1 MRSKGYIK
9 KSKFIFKKTKKG
21 LEYSS
26 SIKNLIGSSINF
38 KKAQLLTLTF
48 FLYSCGGGGNSPQP
62 QIDINYPPTIL
73 GNIQDIR
80 VGESFSFTPT
90 SHDSNGDTL
99 IFSISE
105 KPDWLVFDA
114 STGSLSGIAPEE
126 ALGNSYSFVINVSD
140 GQNQTSLGPLSF
152 SVIPPIFFISFDLS
166 NMDTYRDMDFEL
178 AACFSNQNNDE
189 CINSEE
195 IITIDSNGVHL
206 YEGGIKTGNSF
217 EVKVDRDPAR
227 QECALNLSEGTI
239 EASDIIIKVDC
250 HNDES
255 ADLFSLEKMHIIR
268 LKMSI
273 DEWERFV
280 LDTERANYK
289 TGDANGNITE
299 WNTWTHSEIYR
310 QVDFEYL
317 DASGNV
323 IEALGNVG
331 FKMKGNSSR
340 QWPEEYN
347 DSDGNW
353 NPKPRRF
360 SFSLKFD
367 EKFDEDEGVYSCID
381 SSGVPAAVE
390 GHPCWS
396 RVGKDLAE
404 VPEND
409 DRAFMGLEKIF
420 FRYNRDDPSYQRELL
435 AHDILNSYGIPMSRV
450 AHAKIELQ
458 INGDGNYYGNTLP
471 ITYNMGVFQ
480 MVEQVDK
487 PFLKRFFG
495 KNGFLFKIGGG
506 DLAGSEEINQLCIF
520 YEDSDHYV
528 DEKFCQIG
536 VEKSDPESREEWLG
550 SANYL
555 NPSFVNSDINDG
567 GEESQFKPYKPN
579 YDLKSKKKSI
589 DEGRVLLQDF
599 IRFVQTNPSASLLSE
614 QFDVNGFI
622 KAQAAEIVIGAVD
635 HYVRVANNYYLY
647 FNPLIAKWI
656 YMPND
661 FDFTFRDH
669 HPLAWGT
676 PEWAAAFRDIAGTYA
691 FPENNKVHWA
701 GRELGDVSPILWEIV
716 FSDEDNKN
724 LLYEHIRYII
734 DNYLEWSQVS
744 EKLYARNNLVRD
756 AINQTDAAPPG
767 GCEVTYNPQA
777 IDAVDS
783 TNLCDEKD
791 ISISKFIE
799 LRIEALNEELSNKGF

>member
-1 MRSKGYIK
+1 MNIRATSP
-9 KSKFIFKKTKKG
+9 FI
-21 LEYSS
+21 
-26 SIKNLIGSSINF
+26 
-38 KKAQLLTLTF
+38 LLL
-48 FLYSCGGGGNSPQP
+48 FLYSCGGGGGGGSDQL
-62 QIDINYPPTIL
+62 QLDINYPPTIS
-73 GNIQDIR
+73 GTISDVR
-80 VGESFSFTPT
+80 VGETFSFTPT
-90 SHDSNGDTL
+90 TFDSNGDTL
-99 IFSISE
+99 TFSISE
-105 KPDWLVFDA
+105 KPDWLSFDL
-114 STGSLSGIAPEE
+114 STGSINGTAPEE
-126 ALGNSYSFVINVSD
+126 SLGSSYAFTITVTD
-140 GQNQTSLGPLSF
+140 GKDQASLGPLSF
-152 SVIPPIFFISFDLS
+152 SVTPPIFFISFDLE
-166 NMDTYRDMDFEL
+166 NMDEYRNMDFEL
-178 AACFSNQNNDE
+178 AACFVTQDNDE
-189 CINSEE
+189 CSDTEE

-206 YEGGIKTGNSF
+206 YKDGIETGFSF

-227 QECALNLSEGTI
+227 QECSLDLSEGVI
-239 EASDIIIKVDC
+239 EAKDIVIKADC
-250 HNDES
+250 QQDES
-255 ADLFSLEKMHIIR
+255 ADLFSLDTMHKIR
-268 LKMSI
+268 LTMSI
-273 DEWERFV
+273 DEWQRFV

-289 TGDANGNITE
+289 TGDANGNVTE
-299 WNTWTHSEIYR
+299 WNTWSHSEVYR

-323 IEALGNVG
+323 IEDLNNVG
-331 FKMKGNSSR
+331 FKMKGNTSR

-353 NPKPRRF
+353 DPRPQRF

-381 SSGVPAAVE
+381 NSGFPAAVE

-409 DRAFMGLEKIF
+409 DREFMGLEKIF

-435 AHDILNSYGIPMSRV
+435 AHDILNSYGIPLSRV
-450 AHAKIELQ
+450 AHANIELV
-458 INGDGNYYGNTLP
+458 INGDGDYFGKTLP

-506 DLAGSEEINQLCIF
+506 DLAGSEEINPLCVF
-520 YEDSDHYV
+520 YEEFDKYIDR
-528 DEKFCQIG
+528 DFCQIG

-589 DEGRVLLQDF
+589 DEGRMLLQDF
-599 IRFVQTNPSASLLSE
+599 IRFVQTNPSASSLSD
-614 QFDVNGFI
+614 QFDVDGFI

-647 FNPLIAKWI
+647 FNPLTEKWI

-676 PEWAAAFRDIAGTYA
+676 PEWAAAFRDITSTFA
-691 FPENNKVHWA
+691 FPANNKVDWA
-701 GRELGDVSPILWEIV
+701 SRELGDVSPVLWQIV
-716 FSDEDNKN
+716 FSDDSNKD
-724 LLYEHIRYII
+724 LLYEHVRFII
-734 DNYLEWSQVS
+734 DNYLQWSEVS
-744 EKLYARNNLVRD
+744 QALYSRNNLVRD
-756 AINQTDAAPPG
+756 TINQTEAALPG

-777 IDAVDS
+777 IDAIDS
-783 TNLCDEKD
+783 SNLCDDKD

-799 LRIEALNEELSNKGF
+799 LRIKALDEELSDNGF

>member
-1 MRSKGYIK
+1 MKIK
-9 KSKFIFKKTKKG
+9 VISPFI
-21 LEYSS
+21 
-26 SIKNLIGSSINF
+26 LI
-38 KKAQLLTLTF
+38 L
-48 FLYSCGGGGNSPQP
+48 FLYSCGGGGGGGSDQL
-62 QIDINYPPTIL
+62 QLDINYPPTIS
-73 GNIQDIR
+73 GTISDIR
-80 VGESFSFTPT
+80 VGETFSFTPT
-90 SHDSNGDTL
+90 TFDSNGDTL
-99 IFSISE
+99 TFSISE
-105 KPDWLVFDA
+105 KPDWLSFDL
-114 STGSLSGIAPEE
+114 STGSLNGTAPEE
-126 ALGNSYSFVINVSD
+126 SLGSSYTFTITVTD
-140 GQNQTSLGPLSF
+140 GENQASLGPLSF
-152 SVIPPIFFISFDLS
+152 SVTPPIFFISFDLE
-166 NMDTYRDMDFEL
+166 NMDEYRNMDFEL
-178 AACFSNQNNDE
+178 AACFVTEDNDE
-189 CINSEE
+189 CSDSEE

-206 YEGGIKTGNSF
+206 YKDGIETGFSF

-227 QECALNLSEGTI
+227 QECSLDLSEGVI
-239 EASDIIIKVDC
+239 EAKDIVIKVDC
-250 HNDES
+250 QQDES
-255 ADLFSLEKMHIIR
+255 ADLFLLDRMHKIR
-268 LKMSI
+268 LTMSI
-273 DEWERFV
+273 DEWQRFV

-289 TGDANGNITE
+289 TGDANGNVTE
-299 WNTWTHSEIYR
+299 WNTWSHSEVYR

-317 DASGNV
+317 DTSGNV
-323 IEALGNVG
+323 IEALNNVG
-331 FKMKGNSSR
+331 FKMKGNTSR

-353 NPKPRRF
+353 DPRPRRF

-381 SSGVPAAVE
+381 NSGFPAAVE

-409 DRAFMGLEKIF
+409 DREFMGLEKIF

-435 AHDILNSYGIPMSRV
+435 AHDILNSYGIPLSRV
-450 AHAKIELQ
+450 AHANIELV
-458 INGDGNYYGNTLP
+458 INGDGDYFGKTLP

-506 DLAGSEEINQLCIF
+506 DLAGSEEINPLCVF
-520 YEDSDHYV
+520 YEESDKYI
-528 DEKFCQIG
+528 DKDFCQIG

-589 DEGRVLLQDF
+589 DEGRMLLQDF
-599 IRFVQTNPSASLLSE
+599 IRFVQTNPSASSLSD
-614 QFDVNGFI
+614 QFDVDGFI

-647 FNPLIAKWI
+647 FNPLTEKWI

-676 PEWAAAFRDIAGTYA
+676 PEWAAAFRDITGTFA
-691 FPENNKVHWA
+691 FPANNKVDWA
-701 GRELGDVSPILWEIV
+701 SRELGDISPVLWEIV
-716 FSDEDNKN
+716 FSDDSNKD
-724 LLYEHIRYII
+724 LLYEHVRFII
-734 DNYLEWSQVS
+734 DNYLQWGEVSQA
-744 EKLYARNNLVRD
+744 LYSRNNLVRD
-756 AINQTDAAPPG
+756 TINQTEAALPG

-777 IDAVDS
+777 IDAIDS
-783 TNLCDEKD
+783 SNLCDDKD

-799 LRIEALNEELSNKGF
+799 LRIKALDEELSDNGF

>member
-1 MRSKGYIK
+1 MNIRA
-9 KSKFIFKKTKKG
+9 T
-21 LEYSS
+21 SS
-26 SIKNLIGSSINF
+26 LILI
-38 KKAQLLTLTF
+38 L
-48 FLYSCGGGGNSPQP
+48 FLYSCGGGGGGGSDQL
-62 QIDINYPPTIL
+62 QLDINYPPTIS
-73 GNIQDIR
+73 GTISDIR
-80 VGESFSFTPT
+80 VGETFSFTPT
-90 SHDSNGDTL
+90 TFDSNGDTL
-99 IFSISE
+99 TFSISE
-105 KPDWLVFDA
+105 KPDWLSFDP
-114 STGSLSGIAPEE
+114 STGSLNGTAPEE
-126 ALGNSYSFVINVSD
+126 SLGSSYTFTITVSD
-140 GQNQTSLGPLSF
+140 GENQASLGPLSF
-152 SVIPPIFFISFDLS
+152 SVTPPIFFISFDLE
-166 NMDTYRDMDFEL
+166 NMDEYRNMDFEL
-178 AACFSNQNNDE
+178 AACFVTEDNDE
-189 CINSEE
+189 CSDSEE
-195 IITIDSNGVHL
+195 IMTIGSNGVHL
-206 YEGGIKTGNSF
+206 YKDGIETGFSF
-217 EVKVDRDPAR
+217 EAKVDRDPAR
-227 QECALNLSEGTI
+227 QECSLDLSEGVI
-239 EASDIIIKVDC
+239 EAKDIVIKVDC
-250 HNDES
+250 QQDES
-255 ADLFSLEKMHIIR
+255 AGLFLLDRMHKIR
-268 LKMSI
+268 LTMSI
-273 DEWERFV
+273 DEWQRFV

-289 TGDANGNITE
+289 TGDANGNVTE
-299 WNTWTHSEIYR
+299 WNTWSHSEVYR

-323 IEALGNVG
+323 IEALNNVG
-331 FKMKGNSSR
+331 FKMKGNTSR

-347 DSDGNW
+347 DLDGNW
-353 NPKPRRF
+353 DPRPRRF

-381 SSGVPAAVE
+381 NSGFPAAVE

-409 DRAFMGLEKIF
+409 DREFMGLEKIF

-435 AHDILNSYGIPMSRV
+435 AHDILNSYGIPLSRV
-450 AHAKIELQ
+450 AHANIELV
-458 INGDGNYYGNTLP
+458 INGDGDYFGKTLP

-506 DLAGSEEINQLCIF
+506 DLAGSEEINPLCVF
-520 YEDSDHYV
+520 YEESDKYI
-528 DEKFCQIG
+528 DKDFCQIG

-589 DEGRVLLQDF
+589 DEGRMLLQDF
-599 IRFVQTNPSASLLSE
+599 IRFVQTNPSASSLSD
-614 QFDVNGFI
+614 QFDVDGFI

-647 FNPLIAKWI
+647 FNPLTERWI

-676 PEWAAAFRDIAGTYA
+676 PEWAAAFRDITGTFA
-691 FPENNKVHWA
+691 FPANNKVDWA
-701 GRELGDVSPILWEIV
+701 SRELGDVSPVLWEIV
-716 FSDEDNKN
+716 FSDDSNKD
-724 LLYEHIRYII
+724 LLYEHVRFII
-734 DNYLEWSQVS
+734 DNYLQWSEVS
-744 EKLYARNNLVRD
+744 QKLYSRNNLVRD
-756 AINQTDAAPPG
+756 TINQTEAALPG

-777 IDAVDS
+777 IDAIDS
-783 TNLCDEKD
+783 SNLCDDKD

-799 LRIEALNEELSNKGF
+799 LRIKALDEELSDNGF

>member
-1 MRSKGYIK
+1 MNIRATSP
-9 KSKFIFKKTKKG
+9 FI
-21 LEYSS
+21 
-26 SIKNLIGSSINF
+26 
-38 KKAQLLTLTF
+38 LLL
-48 FLYSCGGGGNSPQP
+48 FLYSCGGGGGGGSDQL
-62 QIDINYPPTIL
+62 QLDINYPPTIS
-73 GNIQDIR
+73 GTISDVR
-80 VGESFSFTPT
+80 VGETFSFTPT
-90 SHDSNGDTL
+90 TFDSNGDTL
-99 IFSISE
+99 TFSISE
-105 KPDWLVFDA
+105 KPDWLSFDF
-114 STGSLSGIAPEE
+114 STGSINGTAPEE
-126 ALGNSYSFVINVSD
+126 SLGSSYAFTITVTD
-140 GQNQTSLGPLSF
+140 GKDQASLGPLSF
-152 SVIPPIFFISFDLS
+152 SVTPPIFFISFDLE
-166 NMDTYRDMDFEL
+166 NMDEYRNMDFEL
-178 AACFSNQNNDE
+178 AACFVTQDNDE
-189 CINSEE
+189 CSDTEE

-206 YEGGIKTGNSF
+206 YKDGIETGFSF

-227 QECALNLSEGTI
+227 QECSLDLSEGVI
-239 EASDIIIKVDC
+239 EAKDIVIKADC
-250 HNDES
+250 QQDES
-255 ADLFSLEKMHIIR
+255 ADLFSLDTMHKIR
-268 LKMSI
+268 LTMSI
-273 DEWERFV
+273 DEWQRFV

-289 TGDANGNITE
+289 TGDANGNVTE
-299 WNTWTHSEIYR
+299 WNTWSHSEVYR

-323 IEALGNVG
+323 IEDLNNVG
-331 FKMKGNSSR
+331 FKMKGNTSR

-353 NPKPRRF
+353 GPRPQRF

-381 SSGVPAAVE
+381 NSGFPAAVE

-409 DRAFMGLEKIF
+409 DREFMGLEKIF

-435 AHDILNSYGIPMSRV
+435 AHDILNSYGIPLSRV
-450 AHAKIELQ
+450 AHANIELV
-458 INGDGNYYGNTLP
+458 INGDGDYFGKTLP

-506 DLAGSEEINQLCIF
+506 DLAGSEEINPLCVF
-520 YEDSDHYV
+520 YEESDKYI
-528 DEKFCQIG
+528 DRDFCQIG

-589 DEGRVLLQDF
+589 DEGRMLLQDF
-599 IRFVQTNPSASLLSE
+599 IRFVQTNPSASSLSD
-614 QFDVNGFI
+614 QFDVDGFI

-647 FNPLIAKWI
+647 FNPLTEKWI

-676 PEWAAAFRDIAGTYA
+676 PEWAAAFRDITSTFA
-691 FPENNKVHWA
+691 FPANNKVDWA
-701 GRELGDVSPILWEIV
+701 SRELGDVSPVLWQIV
-716 FSDEDNKN
+716 FSDDSNKD
-724 LLYEHIRYII
+724 LLYEHVRFII
-734 DNYLEWSQVS
+734 DNYLQWSEVS
-744 EKLYARNNLVRD
+744 QALYSRNNLVRD
-756 AINQTDAAPPG
+756 TINQTEAALPG
-767 GCEVTYNPQA
+767 GCEVTYKPQA
-777 IDAVDS
+777 IDAIDS
-783 TNLCDEKD
+783 SNLCDDKD

-799 LRIEALNEELSNKGF
+799 LRIKALDEELSDNGF

>member
-1 MRSKGYIK
+1 MNIK
-9 KSKFIFKKTKKG
+9 VISSFI
-21 LEYSS
+21 
-26 SIKNLIGSSINF
+26 LI
-38 KKAQLLTLTF
+38 L
-48 FLYSCGGGGNSPQP
+48 FLYSCGGGGGGGSDQL
-62 QIDINYPPTIL
+62 QLDINYPPTIS
-73 GNIQDIR
+73 GTISDIR
-80 VGESFSFTPT
+80 VGETFSFTPT
-90 SHDSNGDTL
+90 TFDSNGDTL
-99 IFSISE
+99 TFSISE
-105 KPDWLVFDA
+105 KPDWLSFDL
-114 STGSLSGIAPEE
+114 STGSLNGTAPEE
-126 ALGNSYSFVINVSD
+126 SLGSSYTFTITVTD
-140 GQNQTSLGPLSF
+140 GENQASLGPLSF
-152 SVIPPIFFISFDLS
+152 SVIPPIFFISFDLE
-166 NMDTYRDMDFEL
+166 NMDEYRNMDFEL
-178 AACFSNQNNDE
+178 AACFVTEDNDE
-189 CINSEE
+189 CSDSEE

-206 YEGGIKTGNSF
+206 YKDGIETGFSF

-227 QECALNLSEGTI
+227 QECSLDLSEGVI
-239 EASDIIIKVDC
+239 EAKDIVIKVDC
-250 HNDES
+250 QQDES
-255 ADLFSLEKMHIIR
+255 ADLFLLDRMHKIR
-268 LKMSI
+268 LTMSI
-273 DEWERFV
+273 DEWQRFV

-289 TGDANGNITE
+289 TGDANGNVTE
-299 WNTWTHSEIYR
+299 WNTWSHSEVYR

-317 DASGNV
+317 DTSGNV
-323 IEALGNVG
+323 IEALNNVG
-331 FKMKGNSSR
+331 FKMKGNTSR

-353 NPKPRRF
+353 DPRPRRF

-381 SSGVPAAVE
+381 NSGFPAAVE

-409 DRAFMGLEKIF
+409 DREFMGLEKIF

-435 AHDILNSYGIPMSRV
+435 AHDILNSYGIPLSRV
-450 AHAKIELQ
+450 AHANIELV
-458 INGDGNYYGNTLP
+458 INGDGDYFGKTLP

-506 DLAGSEEINQLCIF
+506 DLAGSEEINPLCVF
-520 YEDSDHYV
+520 YEESDKYI
-528 DEKFCQIG
+528 DKDFCQIG

-589 DEGRVLLQDF
+589 DEGRMLLQDF
-599 IRFVQTNPSASLLSE
+599 IRFVQTNPSASSLSD
-614 QFDVNGFI
+614 QFDVDGFI

-647 FNPLIAKWI
+647 FNPLTEKWI

-676 PEWAAAFRDIAGTYA
+676 PEWAAAFRDITGTFA
-691 FPENNKVHWA
+691 FPANNKVDWA
-701 GRELGDVSPILWEIV
+701 SRELGDISPVLWEIV
-716 FSDEDNKN
+716 FSDDSNKD
-724 LLYEHIRYII
+724 LLYEHVRFII
-734 DNYLEWSQVS
+734 DNYLQWGEVSQA
-744 EKLYARNNLVRD
+744 LYSRNNLVRD
-756 AINQTDAAPPG
+756 TINQTEAALPG

-777 IDAVDS
+777 IDAIDS
-783 TNLCDEKD
+783 SNLCDDKD

-799 LRIEALNEELSNKGF
+799 LRIKALDEELSDNGF

>member
-1 MRSKGYIK
+1 MNIRATSP
-9 KSKFIFKKTKKG
+9 FI
-21 LEYSS
+21 
-26 SIKNLIGSSINF
+26 
-38 KKAQLLTLTF
+38 LLL
-48 FLYSCGGGGNSPQP
+48 FLYSCGGGGGGGSDQL
-62 QIDINYPPTIL
+62 QLDINYPPTIS
-73 GNIQDIR
+73 GTISDVR
-80 VGESFSFTPT
+80 VGETFSFTPT
-90 SHDSNGDTL
+90 TFDSNGDTL
-99 IFSISE
+99 TFSISE
-105 KPDWLVFDA
+105 KPDWLSFDL
-114 STGSLSGIAPEE
+114 STGSINGTAPEE
-126 ALGNSYSFVINVSD
+126 SLGSSYAFTITVTD
-140 GQNQTSLGPLSF
+140 GKDQASLGPLSF
-152 SVIPPIFFISFDLS
+152 SVTPPIFFISFDLE
-166 NMDTYRDMDFEL
+166 NMDEYRNMDFEL
-178 AACFSNQNNDE
+178 AACFVTQDNDE
-189 CINSEE
+189 CSDTEE

-206 YEGGIKTGNSF
+206 YKDGIETGFSF

-227 QECALNLSEGTI
+227 QECSLDLSEGVI
-239 EASDIIIKVDC
+239 EAKDIVIKADC
-250 HNDES
+250 QQDES
-255 ADLFSLEKMHIIR
+255 ADLFSLDTMHKIR
-268 LKMSI
+268 LTMSI
-273 DEWERFV
+273 DEWQRFV

-289 TGDANGNITE
+289 TGDANGNVTE
-299 WNTWTHSEIYR
+299 WNTWSHSEVYR

-323 IEALGNVG
+323 IEDLNNVG
-331 FKMKGNSSR
+331 FKMKGNTSR

-353 NPKPRRF
+353 DPRPQRF

-381 SSGVPAAVE
+381 NSGFPAAVE

-409 DRAFMGLEKIF
+409 DREFMGLEKIF

-435 AHDILNSYGIPMSRV
+435 AHDILNSYGIPLSRV
-450 AHAKIELQ
+450 AHANIELV
-458 INGDGNYYGNTLP
+458 INGDGDYFGKTLP

-506 DLAGSEEINQLCIF
+506 DLAGSEEINPLCVF
-520 YEDSDHYV
+520 YEESDKYI
-528 DEKFCQIG
+528 DRDFCQIG

-589 DEGRVLLQDF
+589 DEGRMLLQDF
-599 IRFVQTNPSASLLSE
+599 IRFVQTNPSASTLSD
-614 QFDVNGFI
+614 QFDVDGFI

-647 FNPLIAKWI
+647 FNPLTEKWI

-676 PEWAAAFRDIAGTYA
+676 PEWAAAFRDITSTFA
-691 FPENNKVHWA
+691 FPANNKVDWA
-701 GRELGDVSPILWEIV
+701 SRELGDVSPVLWQIV
-716 FSDEDNKN
+716 FSDDSNKD
-724 LLYEHIRYII
+724 LLYEHVRFII
-734 DNYLEWSQVS
+734 DNYLQWSEVS
-744 EKLYARNNLVRD
+744 QALYSRNNLVRD
-756 AINQTDAAPPG
+756 TINQTEAALPG

-777 IDAVDS
+777 IDAIDS
-783 TNLCDEKD
+783 SNLCDDKD

-799 LRIEALNEELSNKGF
+799 LRIKALDEELSDNGF

>member
-1 MRSKGYIK
+1 MNIK
-9 KSKFIFKKTKKG
+9 VISSFI
-21 LEYSS
+21 
-26 SIKNLIGSSINF
+26 LI
-38 KKAQLLTLTF
+38 L
-48 FLYSCGGGGNSPQP
+48 FLYSCGGGGGGGSDQL
-62 QIDINYPPTIL
+62 QLDINYPPTIS
-73 GNIQDIR
+73 GTISDIR
-80 VGESFSFTPT
+80 VGETFSFTPT
-90 SHDSNGDTL
+90 TFDSNGDTL
-99 IFSISE
+99 TFSISE
-105 KPDWLVFDA
+105 KPDWLSFDL
-114 STGSLSGIAPEE
+114 STGSLNGTAPEE
-126 ALGNSYSFVINVSD
+126 SLGSSYTFTITVTD
-140 GQNQTSLGPLSF
+140 GENQASLGPLSF
-152 SVIPPIFFISFDLS
+152 SVTPPIFFISFDLE
-166 NMDTYRDMDFEL
+166 NMDEYRNMDFEL
-178 AACFSNQNNDE
+178 AACFVTEDNDE
-189 CINSEE
+189 CSDSEE

-206 YEGGIKTGNSF
+206 YKDGIETGFSF

-227 QECALNLSEGTI
+227 QECSLDLSEGVI
-239 EASDIIIKVDC
+239 EAKDIVIKVDC
-250 HNDES
+250 QQDES
-255 ADLFSLEKMHIIR
+255 AGLFLLDRMHKIR
-268 LKMSI
+268 LTMSI
-273 DEWERFV
+273 DEWQRFV

-289 TGDANGNITE
+289 TGDANGNVTE
-299 WNTWTHSEIYR
+299 WNTWSHSEVYR

-323 IEALGNVG
+323 IEALNNVG
-331 FKMKGNSSR
+331 FKMKGNTSR

-353 NPKPRRF
+353 DPRPRRF

-381 SSGVPAAVE
+381 NSGFPAAVE

-409 DRAFMGLEKIF
+409 DREFMGLEKIF

-435 AHDILNSYGIPMSRV
+435 AHDILNSYGIPLSRV
-450 AHAKIELQ
+450 AHANIELV
-458 INGDGNYYGNTLP
+458 INGDGDYFGKTLP

-506 DLAGSEEINQLCIF
+506 DLAGSEEINPLCVF
-520 YEDSDHYV
+520 YEESDKYI
-528 DEKFCQIG
+528 DKDFCQIG

-589 DEGRVLLQDF
+589 DEGRMLLQDF
-599 IRFVQTNPSASLLSE
+599 IRFVQTNPSASSLSD
-614 QFDVNGFI
+614 QFDVDGFI

-647 FNPLIAKWI
+647 FNPLTEKWI

-676 PEWAAAFRDIAGTYA
+676 PEWAAAFRDITGTFA
-691 FPENNKVHWA
+691 FPANNKVDWA
-701 GRELGDVSPILWEIV
+701 SRELGDVSPVLWEIV
-716 FSDEDNKN
+716 FSDDSNKD
-724 LLYEHIRYII
+724 LLYEHVRFII
-734 DNYLEWSQVS
+734 DNYLQWSEVS
-744 EKLYARNNLVRD
+744 QSLYSRNNLVRD
-756 AINQTDAAPPG
+756 TINQTEAALPG

-777 IDAVDS
+777 IDAIDS
-783 TNLCDEKD
+783 SNLCDDKD

-799 LRIEALNEELSNKGF
+799 LRIKALDEELSDNGF

>member
-1 MRSKGYIK
+1 MKIK
-9 KSKFIFKKTKKG
+9 VISPFI
-21 LEYSS
+21 
-26 SIKNLIGSSINF
+26 LI
-38 KKAQLLTLTF
+38 L
-48 FLYSCGGGGNSPQP
+48 FLYSCGGGGGGGSDQL
-62 QIDINYPPTIL
+62 QLDINYPPTIS
-73 GNIQDIR
+73 GTISDIR
-80 VGESFSFTPT
+80 VGETFSFTPT
-90 SHDSNGDTL
+90 TFDSNGDTL
-99 IFSISE
+99 TFSISE
-105 KPDWLVFDA
+105 KPDWLSFDL
-114 STGSLSGIAPEE
+114 STGSLNGTAPEE
-126 ALGNSYSFVINVSD
+126 SLGSSYTFTITVTD
-140 GQNQTSLGPLSF
+140 GENQASLGPLSF
-152 SVIPPIFFISFDLS
+152 SVTPPIFFISFDLE
-166 NMDTYRDMDFEL
+166 NMDEYRNMDFEL
-178 AACFSNQNNDE
+178 AACFVTEDNDE
-189 CINSEE
+189 CSDSEE

-206 YEGGIKTGNSF
+206 YKDGIETGFSF

-227 QECALNLSEGTI
+227 QECSLDLSEGVI
-239 EASDIIIKVDC
+239 EAKDIVIKVDC
-250 HNDES
+250 QQDES
-255 ADLFSLEKMHIIR
+255 ADLFLLDRMHKIR
-268 LKMSI
+268 LTMSI
-273 DEWERFV
+273 DEWQRFV

-289 TGDANGNITE
+289 TGDANGNVTE
-299 WNTWTHSEIYR
+299 WNTWSHSEVYR
-310 QVDFEYL
+310 QVDFEYI

-323 IEALGNVG
+323 IEALNNVG
-331 FKMKGNSSR
+331 FKMKGNTSR

-353 NPKPRRF
+353 DPRPRRF

-381 SSGVPAAVE
+381 NSGFPAAVE

-409 DRAFMGLEKIF
+409 DREFMGLEKIF

-435 AHDILNSYGIPMSRV
+435 AHDILNSYGIPLSRV
-450 AHAKIELQ
+450 AHANIELV
-458 INGDGNYYGNTLP
+458 INGDGDYFGKTLP

-506 DLAGSEEINQLCIF
+506 DLAGSEEINPLCVF
-520 YEDSDHYV
+520 YEESDKYI
-528 DEKFCQIG
+528 DKDFCQIG

-589 DEGRVLLQDF
+589 DEGRMLLQDF
-599 IRFVQTNPSASLLSE
+599 IRFVQTNPSASSLSD
-614 QFDVNGFI
+614 QFDVDGFI

-647 FNPLIAKWI
+647 FNPLTEKWI

-669 HPLAWGT
+669 HPLVWGT
-676 PEWAAAFRDIAGTYA
+676 PEWAAAFRDITGTFA
-691 FPENNKVHWA
+691 FPANNKVDWA
-701 GRELGDVSPILWEIV
+701 SRELGDISPVLWEIV
-716 FSDEDNKN
+716 FSDDSNKD
-724 LLYEHIRYII
+724 LLYEHVRFII
-734 DNYLEWSQVS
+734 DNYLQWGEVSQA
-744 EKLYARNNLVRD
+744 LYSRNNLVRD
-756 AINQTDAAPPG
+756 TINQTEAALPG

-777 IDAVDS
+777 IDAIDS
-783 TNLCDEKD
+783 SNLCDDKD

-799 LRIEALNEELSNKGF
+799 LRIKALDEELSDNGF

>member
-1 MRSKGYIK
+1 MNIRATSP
-9 KSKFIFKKTKKG
+9 FI
-21 LEYSS
+21 
-26 SIKNLIGSSINF
+26 
-38 KKAQLLTLTF
+38 LLL
-48 FLYSCGGGGNSPQP
+48 FLYSCGGGGGGGSDQL
-62 QIDINYPPTIL
+62 QLDINYPPTIS
-73 GNIQDIR
+73 GTISDVR
-80 VGESFSFTPT
+80 VGETFSFTPT
-90 SHDSNGDTL
+90 TFDSNGDTL
-99 IFSISE
+99 TFSISE
-105 KPDWLVFDA
+105 KPDWLSFDL
-114 STGSLSGIAPEE
+114 STGSINGTAPEE
-126 ALGNSYSFVINVSD
+126 SLGSSYAFTITVTD
-140 GQNQTSLGPLSF
+140 GKDQASLGPLSF
-152 SVIPPIFFISFDLS
+152 SVTPPIFFISFDLE
-166 NMDTYRDMDFEL
+166 NMDEYRNMDFEL
-178 AACFSNQNNDE
+178 AACFVTQDNDE
-189 CINSEE
+189 CSDTEE

-206 YEGGIKTGNSF
+206 YKDGIETGFSF

-227 QECALNLSEGTI
+227 QECSLDLSEGVI
-239 EASDIIIKVDC
+239 EAKDIVIKADC
-250 HNDES
+250 QQDES
-255 ADLFSLEKMHIIR
+255 ADLFSLDTMHKIR
-268 LKMSI
+268 LTMSI
-273 DEWERFV
+273 DEWQRFV

-289 TGDANGNITE
+289 TGDANGNVTE
-299 WNTWTHSEIYR
+299 WNTWSHSEVYR

-323 IEALGNVG
+323 IEDLNNVG
-331 FKMKGNSSR
+331 FKMKGNTSR

-353 NPKPRRF
+353 DPRPQRF

-381 SSGVPAAVE
+381 NSGFPAAVE

-409 DRAFMGLEKIF
+409 DREFMGLEKIF

-435 AHDILNSYGIPMSRV
+435 AHDILNSYGIPLSRV
-450 AHAKIELQ
+450 AHANIELV
-458 INGDGNYYGNTLP
+458 INGDGDYFGKTLP

-506 DLAGSEEINQLCIF
+506 DLAGSEEINPLCVF
-520 YEDSDHYV
+520 YEESDKYI
-528 DEKFCQIG
+528 DRDFCQIG

-589 DEGRVLLQDF
+589 DEGRMLLQDF
-599 IRFVQTNPSASLLSE
+599 IRFVQTNPSASSLSD
-614 QFDVNGFI
+614 QFDVDGFI

-647 FNPLIAKWI
+647 FNPLTEKWI

-676 PEWAAAFRDIAGTYA
+676 PEWAAAFRDITSTFA
-691 FPENNKVHWA
+691 FPANNKVDWA
-701 GRELGDVSPILWEIV
+701 SRELGDVSPVLWQIV
-716 FSDEDNKN
+716 FSDDSNKD
-724 LLYEHIRYII
+724 LLYEHVRFII
-734 DNYLEWSQVS
+734 DNYLQWSEVS
-744 EKLYARNNLVRD
+744 QALYSRNNLVRD
-756 AINQTDAAPPG
+756 TINQTEAALPG

-777 IDAVDS
+777 IDAIDS
-783 TNLCDEKD
+783 SNLCDDKD

-799 LRIEALNEELSNKGF
+799 LRIKALDEELSDNGF

>member
-1 MRSKGYIK
+1 MNIRATSP
-9 KSKFIFKKTKKG
+9 FI
-21 LEYSS
+21 
-26 SIKNLIGSSINF
+26 
-38 KKAQLLTLTF
+38 LLL
-48 FLYSCGGGGNSPQP
+48 FLYSCGGGGGGGSDQL
-62 QIDINYPPTIL
+62 QLDINYPPTIS
-73 GNIQDIR
+73 GTISDVR
-80 VGESFSFTPT
+80 VGETFSFTPT
-90 SHDSNGDTL
+90 TFDSNGDTL
-99 IFSISE
+99 TFSISE
-105 KPDWLVFDA
+105 KPDWLSFDF
-114 STGSLSGIAPEE
+114 STGSINGTAPEE
-126 ALGNSYSFVINVSD
+126 SLGSSYAFTITVTD
-140 GQNQTSLGPLSF
+140 GKDQASLGPLSF
-152 SVIPPIFFISFDLS
+152 SVTPPIFFISFDLE
-166 NMDTYRDMDFEL
+166 NMDEYRNMDFEL
-178 AACFSNQNNDE
+178 AACFVTQDNDE
-189 CINSEE
+189 CSDTEE

-206 YEGGIKTGNSF
+206 YKDGIETGFSF

-227 QECALNLSEGTI
+227 QECSLDLSEGVI
-239 EASDIIIKVDC
+239 EAKDIVIKADC
-250 HNDES
+250 QQDES
-255 ADLFSLEKMHIIR
+255 ADLFSLDTMHKIR
-268 LKMSI
+268 LTMSI
-273 DEWERFV
+273 DEWQRFV

-289 TGDANGNITE
+289 TGDANGNVTE
-299 WNTWTHSEIYR
+299 WNTWSHSEVYR

-323 IEALGNVG
+323 IEDLNNVG
-331 FKMKGNSSR
+331 FKMKGNTSR

-353 NPKPRRF
+353 DPRPQRF

-381 SSGVPAAVE
+381 NSGFPAAVE

-409 DRAFMGLEKIF
+409 DREFMGLEKIF

-435 AHDILNSYGIPMSRV
+435 AHDILNSYGIPLSRV
-450 AHAKIELQ
+450 AHANIELV
-458 INGDGNYYGNTLP
+458 INGDGDYFGKTLP

-506 DLAGSEEINQLCIF
+506 DLAGSEEINPLCVF
-520 YEDSDHYV
+520 YEESDKYI
-528 DEKFCQIG
+528 DRDFCQIG

-589 DEGRVLLQDF
+589 DEGRMLLQDF
-599 IRFVQTNPSASLLSE
+599 IRFVQTNPSASSLSD
-614 QFDVNGFI
+614 QFDVDGFI

-647 FNPLIAKWI
+647 FNPLTEKWI

-676 PEWAAAFRDIAGTYA
+676 PEWAAAFRDITSTFA
-691 FPENNKVHWA
+691 FPANNKVDWA
-701 GRELGDVSPILWEIV
+701 SRELGDVSPVLWQIV
-716 FSDEDNKN
+716 FSDDSNKD
-724 LLYEHIRYII
+724 LLYEHVRFII
-734 DNYLEWSQVS
+734 DNYLQWSEVS
-744 EKLYARNNLVRD
+744 QALYSRNNLVRD
-756 AINQTDAAPPG
+756 TINQTEAALPG

-777 IDAVDS
+777 IDAIDS
-783 TNLCDEKD
+783 SNLCDDKD

-799 LRIEALNEELSNKGF
+799 LRIKALDEELSDNGF

>member
-1 MRSKGYIK
+1 M
-9 KSKFIFKKTKKG
+9 
-21 LEYSS
+21 
-26 SIKNLIGSSINF
+26 
-38 KKAQLLTLTF
+38 
-48 FLYSCGGGGNSPQP
+48 
-62 QIDINYPPTIL
+62 
-73 GNIQDIR
+73 
-80 VGESFSFTPT
+80 GETFSFTPT
-90 SHDSNGDTL
+90 TFDSNGDTL
-99 IFSISE
+99 TFSISE
-105 KPDWLVFDA
+105 KPDWLSFDL
-114 STGSLSGIAPEE
+114 STGSINGTAPEE
-126 ALGNSYSFVINVSD
+126 SLGSSYAFTITVTD
-140 GQNQTSLGPLSF
+140 GKDQASLGPLSF
-152 SVIPPIFFISFDLS
+152 SVTPPIFFISFDLE
-166 NMDTYRDMDFEL
+166 NMDEYRNMDFEL
-178 AACFSNQNNDE
+178 AACFVSQDNDE
-189 CINSEE
+189 CSDTEE

-206 YEGGIKTGNSF
+206 YKDGIETGFSF

-227 QECALNLSEGTI
+227 QECSLDLSEGVI
-239 EASDIIIKVDC
+239 EAKDIVIKADC
-250 HNDES
+250 QQDES
-255 ADLFSLEKMHIIR
+255 ADLFSLDTMHKIR
-268 LKMSI
+268 LTMSI
-273 DEWERFV
+273 DEWQRFV

-289 TGDANGNITE
+289 TGDANGNVTE
-299 WNTWTHSEIYR
+299 WNTWSHSEVYR

-323 IEALGNVG
+323 IEDLNNVG
-331 FKMKGNSSR
+331 FKMKGNTSR

-353 NPKPRRF
+353 DPRPQRF

-381 SSGVPAAVE
+381 NSGFPAAVE

-409 DRAFMGLEKIF
+409 DREFMGLEKIF

-435 AHDILNSYGIPMSRV
+435 AHDILNSYGIPLSRV
-450 AHAKIELQ
+450 AHANIELV
-458 INGDGNYYGNTLP
+458 INGDGDYFGKTLP

-506 DLAGSEEINQLCIF
+506 DLAGSEEINPLCVF
-520 YEDSDHYV
+520 YEESDKYI
-528 DEKFCQIG
+528 DRDFCQIG

-589 DEGRVLLQDF
+589 DEGRMLLQDF
-599 IRFVQTNPSASLLSE
+599 IRFVQTNPSVSSLSD
-614 QFDVNGFI
+614 QFDVDGFI

-647 FNPLIAKWI
+647 FNPLTEKWI

-676 PEWAAAFRDIAGTYA
+676 PEWAAAFRDITSTFA
-691 FPENNKVHWA
+691 FPANNKVDWA
-701 GRELGDVSPILWEIV
+701 SRELGDVSPVLWQIV
-716 FSDEDNKN
+716 FSDDSNKD
-724 LLYEHIRYII
+724 LLYEHVRFII
-734 DNYLEWSQVS
+734 DNYLQWSEVS
-744 EKLYARNNLVRD
+744 QALYSRNNLVRD
-756 AINQTDAAPPG
+756 TINQTEAALPG

-777 IDAVDS
+777 IDAIDS
-783 TNLCDEKD
+783 SNLCDDKD

-799 LRIEALNEELSNKGF
+799 LRIKALDEELSDNGF

>member
-1 MRSKGYIK
+1 MNIRATSP
-9 KSKFIFKKTKKG
+9 FI
-21 LEYSS
+21 
-26 SIKNLIGSSINF
+26 
-38 KKAQLLTLTF
+38 LLL
-48 FLYSCGGGGNSPQP
+48 FLYSCGGGGGGGSDQL
-62 QIDINYPPTIL
+62 QLDINYPPTIS
-73 GNIQDIR
+73 GTISDVR
-80 VGESFSFTPT
+80 VGETFSFTPT
-90 SHDSNGDTL
+90 TFDSNGDTL
-99 IFSISE
+99 TFSISE
-105 KPDWLVFDA
+105 KPDWLSFDL
-114 STGSLSGIAPEE
+114 STGSINGTAPEE
-126 ALGNSYSFVINVSD
+126 SLGSSYAFTITVTD
-140 GQNQTSLGPLSF
+140 GKDQASLGPLSF
-152 SVIPPIFFISFDLS
+152 SVTPPIFFISFDLE
-166 NMDTYRDMDFEL
+166 NMDEYRNMDFEL
-178 AACFSNQNNDE
+178 AACFVTQDNDE
-189 CINSEE
+189 CSDTEE

-206 YEGGIKTGNSF
+206 YKDGIETGFSF

-227 QECALNLSEGTI
+227 QECSLDLSEGVI
-239 EASDIIIKVDC
+239 EAKDIVIKADC
-250 HNDES
+250 QQDES
-255 ADLFSLEKMHIIR
+255 ADLFSLDTMHKIR
-268 LKMSI
+268 LTMSI
-273 DEWERFV
+273 DEWQRFV

-289 TGDANGNITE
+289 TGDANGNVTE
-299 WNTWTHSEIYR
+299 WNTWSHSEVYR

-323 IEALGNVG
+323 IEDLNNVG
-331 FKMKGNSSR
+331 FKMKGNTSR

-353 NPKPRRF
+353 DPRPQRF

-381 SSGVPAAVE
+381 NSGFPAAVE

-409 DRAFMGLEKIF
+409 DREFMGLEKIF

-435 AHDILNSYGIPMSRV
+435 AHDILNSYGIPLSRV
-450 AHAKIELQ
+450 AHANIELV
-458 INGDGNYYGNTLP
+458 INGDGDYFGKTLP

-506 DLAGSEEINQLCIF
+506 DLAGSEEINPLCVF
-520 YEDSDHYV
+520 YEGSDKYI
-528 DEKFCQIG
+528 DRDFCQIG

-589 DEGRVLLQDF
+589 DEGRMLLQDF
-599 IRFVQTNPSASLLSE
+599 IRFVQTNPSVSSLSD
-614 QFDVNGFI
+614 QFDVDGFI
-622 KAQAAEIVIGAVD
+622 KAQASEIVIGAVD

-647 FNPLIAKWI
+647 FNPLTEKWI

-676 PEWAAAFRDIAGTYA
+676 PEWAAAFRDITSTFA
-691 FPENNKVHWA
+691 FPANNKVDWA
-701 GRELGDVSPILWEIV
+701 SRELGDVSPVLWQIV
-716 FSDEDNKN
+716 FSDDSNKD
-724 LLYEHIRYII
+724 LLYEHVRFII
-734 DNYLEWSQVS
+734 DNYLQWSEVS
-744 EKLYARNNLVRD
+744 QALYSRNNLVRD
-756 AINQTDAAPPG
+756 TINQTEAALPG

-777 IDAVDS
+777 IDAIDS
-783 TNLCDEKD
+783 SNLCDDKD

-799 LRIEALNEELSNKGF
+799 LRIKALDEELSDNGF